1 MSAFAVTGVVKRLV
15 GLIIESHGPRGAVGD
30 LCRIQLRSGE
40 SVPAE
45 IIGFSGGLTRLLPL
59 TRLQGVAAGD
69 LVYHVSQGQWIHA
82 GRSMLGR
89 VLDGFL
95 EPIDGR
101 GALFTRHRTQLKNQP
116 PGPLERRRITEIL
129 ATGIRVLDSLLTV
142 GKGQRLGIFSG
153 SGIGKSVLLGMLSR
167 YARADVNV
175 IALIGER
182 GREVRE
188 FIEKD
193 LGPEGLARSVV
204 VAVTSDQPALAKI
217 RGAWAAT
224 AIAEYFRDLGLDVIL
239 MMDSVTRFAMAQREV
254 GLAVGEP
261 PTTKGYTPSVFS
273 LLPRLLERSGT
284 SPRGTITGFYNVLVE
299 GDDMLEP
306 VADAVRSILDGH
318 IVLSRQLASANHYP
332 AVDPLESISRVMVD
346 IVPPEHL
353 AAAKQILTHM
363 ATYREAED
371 LIHIGAYVKGS
382 SAEID
387 QAVERNPAIRAFL
400 KQDLAEFSDFNRTRE
415 QMGRLLV

>member
-1 MSAFAVTGVVKRLV
+1 MSTFAITGIVKRLL
-15 GLIIESHGPRGAVGD
+15 GLVIESHGPRGAVGD

-45 IIGFSGGLTRLLPL
+45 IIGFTGEMTQLFPL
-59 TRLQGVAAGD
+59 TRLQGIAAGD
-69 LVYHVSQGQWIHA
+69 LVYHVSQGQWA
-82 GRSMLGR
+82 QVGRSMLGR
-89 VLDGFL
+89 VLNGFL

-101 GALFTRHRTQLKNQP
+101 GELFTRHRTPLKNQP
-116 PGPLERRRITEIL
+116 PGPLERRRITEVL
-129 ATGIRVLDSLLTV
+129 PTGIRALDALLTV
-142 GKGQRLGIFSG
+142 GKGQRIGIFSG

-167 YARADVNV
+167 YAQADVNV

-224 AIAEYFRDLGLDVIL
+224 AVAEYFRDQGKDVLL

-261 PTTKGYTPSVFS
+261 PTTKGYTPSVFA
-273 LLPRLLERSGT
+273 LLPGLLERSGT
-284 SPRGTITGFYNVLVE
+284 SPRGTITGFYNVLVD

-318 IVLSRQLASANHYP
+318 VVLSRKLAAANHYP
-332 AVDPLESISRVMVD
+332 AIDPLDSISRVMVD
-346 IVPPEHL
+346 IVDPEQM
-353 AAAKQILTHM
+353 AAARQVLSHL

-382 SAEID
+382 SAAID
-387 QAVERNPAIRAFL
+387 QAVDRIPAIRAFL
-400 KQDLAEFSDFNRTRE
+400 RQDLQEFSDWRQTVD
-415 QMGRLLV
+415 RLQQLVS